1 MNRENTVRWLTRV
14 TALAVAVWCAWPGRE
29 PAWLAGAVPSLSP
42 FNALLAVAAGAGGL
56 FLLGALA
63 VACVCAFRPRFFCR
77 WLCPV
82 GTSLDAAASARKRTE
97 RAIRKRC
104 GCADCNRVAGSAVTQ
119 VFPRI
124 GAALALF
131 GVGAAAIGYPLFGW
145 LDPLAI
151 FNAAFDAA
159 RRQPD
164 GHVWLAVAGLPCLLA
179 LAVILPG
186 LWCGRVCPLGA
197 LQDLLRLPLQIA
209 GNLRKPANSPTPSAV
224 SRHGRR
230 VFLGLGLGAA
240 YRLAISPARAAAAQ
254 QAVRPPA
261 AGDGA
266 RFTRL
271 CTRCGA
277 CARVCPSGIIR
288 FGGSGSGWAGVLAPE
303 VTFDSGYCSP
313 TCTRCG
319 EVCPSGA
326 IPRFTQKTKHA
337 QPMGAARWLEDHCFL
352 GIGRECSACV
362 GACPY
367 AALDLA
373 WDAKNMT
380 SRVVVDL
387 TRCTGCGCCEYVCPT
402 SPKAIRIHHP
412 NHGST
417 P

>member
-1 MNRENTVRWLTRV
+1 MNRGNTVRWLTRV
-14 TALAVAVWCAWPGRE
+14 TALAVAAWCAWPGRE
-29 PAWLAGAVPSLSP
+29 PTWLAGAVPSLGP

-63 VACVCAFRPRFFCR
+63 VACVCVFRPRFFCR

-82 GTSLDAAASARKRTE
+82 GTAHDAVASARKQTE

-104 GCADCNRVAGSAVTQ
+104 GCADCNRVVGIALTLA
-119 VFPRI
+119 FPRI
-124 GAALALF
+124 GTALVLL
-131 GVGAAAIGYPLFGW
+131 GVGAALVGYPLFGW

-164 GHVWLAVAGLPCLLA
+164 GHVWLAAAGLPCLLA
-179 LAVILPG
+179 LALLLPG

-197 LQDLLRLPLQIA
+197 LQDLLRLPV
-209 GNLRKPANSPTPSAV
+209 RKPAAF
-224 SRHGRR
+224 RHGRR

-240 YRLAISPARAAAAQ
+240 YRLALSPARAAAQ
-254 QAVRPPA
+254 PTVRPPA

-303 VTFDSGYCSP
+303 VTFGGGYCSP

-337 QPMGAARWLEDHCFL
+337 RPMGAAHWIEDHCFL
-352 GIGRECSACV
+352 GLGRECSACV
-362 GACPY
+362 GACPH

-373 WDAKNMT
+373 WDPKNMT
-380 SRVVVDL
+380 SRVVIDL
-387 TRCTGCGCCEYVCPT
+387 ARCTGCGCCEYVCPT
-402 SPKAIRIHHP
+402 SPKAMRVHHP